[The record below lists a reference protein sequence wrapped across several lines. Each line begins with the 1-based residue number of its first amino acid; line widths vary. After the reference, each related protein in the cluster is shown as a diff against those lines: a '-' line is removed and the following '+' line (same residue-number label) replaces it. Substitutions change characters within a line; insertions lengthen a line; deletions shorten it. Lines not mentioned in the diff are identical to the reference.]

1 MKRYCDYDAI
11 VHYQPGEFA
20 SKFADNL
27 NEKLKPANLDAL
39 EDEQANTF
47 KDGQYGTF
55 LTRLPLTVYRLYGKY
70 QSNNDMGGIKSNR
83 CSIGGQYVS
92 TEFAESCID
101 AKIRLALDPC
111 WHNTKM
117 HEAKLIIPAGI
128 KLYVGKVAPVKL
140 CTGTILPGAPHKFY
154 YLKLARGM
162 DSRLPPRIRATTS
175 DCSDILANQARRA
188 STGKRRTLSRC
199 LPTLLL
205 FTRQESETRRGGCS
219 NRLKRAKLY
228 TEKLLPESG
237 LRLLLV
243 KSEK

>member
-55 LTRLPLTVYRLYGKY
+55 LTRLPLTVYRLYGQY
-70 QSNNDMGGIKSNR
+70 QSNNDMGEALRATGAR
-83 CSIGGQYVS
+83 LGGQYVS

-117 HEAKLIIPAGI
+117 YEAKLIIPAGI

-140 CTGTILPGAPHKFY
+140 CTGTILPGGAPQ
-154 YLKLARGM
+154 
-162 DSRLPPRIRATTS
+162 I
-175 DCSDILANQARRA
+175 
-188 STGKRRTLSRC
+188 
-199 LPTLLL
+199 
-205 FTRQESETRRGGCS
+205 
-219 NRLKRAKLY
+219 
-228 TEKLLPESG
+228 LLPKNWPEAWIQGYRRVSG
-237 LRLLLV
+237 RQLQIAPTYWPIKPDELAQGKEELYPDVCPRCCYSHVRNLKPDEVVTVTGSKGQSYTLKNCCLNPDCCYYW
-243 KSEK
+243 